1 MKFILLNYI
10 LIMIN
15 GLNIPSY
22 NIKIVG
28 DGLQLTGS
36 TVKKGFGCN
45 IKCDKKRNV
54 KKQTAGGLKILK

>member
-1 MKFILLNYI
+1 
-10 LIMIN
+10 MIN

-36 TVKKGFGCN
+36 TVKKGRGCD
-45 IKCDKKRNV
+45 IKCDKKI
-54 KKQTAGGLKILK
+54 KQKGQGLKILK

>member
-1 MKFILLNYI
+1 
-10 LIMIN
+10 MIN

-36 TVKKGFGCN
+36 TVKKGRGCN
-45 IKCDKKRNV
+45 IKCDKK
-54 KKQTAGGLKILK
+54 KLLKNKMV

>member
-1 MKFILLNYI
+1 
-10 LIMIN
+10 MIN

-36 TVKKGFGCN
+36 TVKKGSGCN
-45 IKCDKKRNV
+45 IKCDKKI
-54 KKQTAGGLKILK
+54 KQNGQRIKNIKIIFLINI

>member
-1 MKFILLNYI
+1 
-10 LIMIN
+10 MIN

-36 TVKKGFGCN
+36 TVKKGRCN
-45 IKCDKKRNV
+45 TKCDKKI
-54 KKQTAGGLKILK
+54 KQNGKGLKILK

>member
-36 TVKKGFGCN
+36 TVKKGRGCN
-45 IKCDKKRNV
+45 TKCDKKI
-54 KKQTAGGLKILK
+54 KQSGKGLKILK